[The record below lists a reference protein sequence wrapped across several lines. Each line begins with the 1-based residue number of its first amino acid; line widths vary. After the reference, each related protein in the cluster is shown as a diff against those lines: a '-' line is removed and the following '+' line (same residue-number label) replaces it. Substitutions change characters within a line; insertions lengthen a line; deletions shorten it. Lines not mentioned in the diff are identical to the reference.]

1 MNFEKLNTMAG
12 WERKKALYL
21 IEIAEQLG
29 MNIDSYGEIGVNQ
42 NSGNTYLWLEDYMFC
57 LYMPINCELRKSDV
71 YASYS
76 CPEDGTEYEI
86 LLENCSL
93 NELEGWANFIY
104 DNKPEEGYENVTDGE
119 EWFNLYWENKK

>member
-1 MNFEKLNTMAG
+1 
-12 WERKKALYL
+12 
-21 IEIAEQLG
+21 
-29 MNIDSYGEIGVNQ
+29 
-42 NSGNTYLWLEDYMFC
+42 
-57 LYMPINCELRKSDV
+57 MPINCELRKSDV